1 MSAGRFFAILFPK
14 NSERKTLVNRTK
26 RDISEVFWQ
35 LLEEM
40 PYNKITVKAIVD
52 RCQLN
57 RNTFYY
63 HFQDIPALAEATMQ
77 VWVDEIVQRHFHFG
91 NPQDCLVPLVEE
103 CIARK
108 KAILHIYRS
117 VQREVF
123 VRHLDRLVGHAVGV
137 YAEGIKN
144 TLGADL
150 ETLPTL
156 CHFYKCAGMGLVLD
170 WLNQDMSY
178 DMPEFLEIICLL
190 LRDSTHGV
198 LLKRMPG
205 AV

>member
-1 MSAGRFFAILFPK
+1 M
-14 NSERKTLVNRTK
+14 NRTK
-26 RDISEVFWQ
+26 QALSETFWQ

-40 PYNKITVKAIVD
+40 PYSKITVKGIVD
-52 RCQLN
+52 RCQVN

-77 VWVDEIVQRHFHFG
+77 AWVEEIVEKHFNFG
-91 NPQDCLVPLVEE
+91 NPQDCLIPLVEG
-103 CIARK
+103 CAARK

-123 VRHLDRLVGHAVGV
+123 LSHLNSLVSHAVGV
-137 YAEGIKN
+137 YAEGVKN
-144 TLGADL
+144 TVGADL

-170 WLNQDMSY
+170 WLDQNMSY
-178 DMPEFLEIICLL
+178 DMPEFLADICGLL
-190 LRDSTHGV
+190 QGITQSA
-198 LLKRMPG
+198 LLGRPE
-205 AV
+205 APPPA

>member
-1 MSAGRFFAILFPK
+1 M
-14 NSERKTLVNRTK
+14 NRTK
-26 RDISEVFWQ
+26 QVLSETFWQ
-35 LLEEM
+35 LLDEM
-40 PYNKITVKAIVD
+40 PYSRITVKEIVD
-52 RCQLN
+52 RCHVN

-77 VWVDEIVQRHFHFG
+77 AWVEEIVEKHFNFG
-91 NPQDCLVPLVEE
+91 NPQDCLIPLVEG

-117 VQREVF
+117 VQREKF
-123 VRHLDRLVGHAVGV
+123 LNYLDSLIGHAVGV
-137 YAEGIKN
+137 YAQGVKSA
-144 TLGADL
+144 LGSDL
-150 ETLPTL
+150 ETLHAL
-156 CHFYKCAGMGLVLD
+156 CRFYKCAGMRLVLD
-170 WLNQDMSY
+170 WLDQDMSY
-178 DMPEFLEIICLL
+178 DMPEFLEIICVL